1 MFAVYDLPPMPIIR
15 ALTILFILTAATQG
29 YAQFGVTEKSAIKNI
44 EKQNWTKARAL
55 ILKSLAKDST
65 NAAARYLYVQWFFN
79 ALNPAF
85 DVDSASYH
93 LLGATTNFFQL
104 EPRERTRLAKV
115 PVDSLILTHMRQRVD
130 SAAFEK
136 ARRINT
142 EGGYQQ
148 FLAKFPDTRFEA
160 EAKHLRDEAA
170 YNDAVRLNT
179 YQSFLSF
186 LDKYPHAFRAAEARD
201 RYERLFFES
210 KTRERTLEAYES
222 FLSEHPATPYRREV
236 EEHIF
241 NILTAAG
248 GCENFETFL
257 RRYPRS
263 LFAKL
268 ARDLL
273 FHIVEEADH
282 ANHNGAMIND
292 SLATLSALN
301 RKPLIPFLKDGSFGF
316 MDTKGTTILP
326 NQYSTIPDEYLCGNI
341 TEDILILNGQLVN
354 RSGHI
359 IASDT
364 IQEVD
369 DLGFGFLKVM
379 SKCLFVIHKSSFRFP
394 GCFENAKIIAS
405 RFVAVKRNNRWSLHT
420 FTGTALSDGWD
431 DIKEVN
437 GLIVFEKEKQF
448 FPATSDQV
456 ARSIEKSLDIPSE
469 GFLEI
474 RPWSRNL
481 VFVSNRDGQGILD
494 TNLRMVVP
502 VSQRTLE
509 KTFFGILLKR
519 ANDVEILNTA
529 GQAIGSAPRVNV
541 SKPWVTFAYDS
552 TEQFFDLYARTL
564 KPQKY
569 DSIAFVGMV
578 AVGHRRDSATV
589 YFDAANK
596 LTVPSNASLS
606 FLSGRDSTGYLVVSE
621 KKQSTVFSPAGKRL
635 FTGEYETIKYAGE
648 GLFIVG
654 RKDKKGLVTIAGESL
669 LPLDYD
675 AVGSVNKGIITFL
688 KSMKFGAYHL
698 AKQKLIKPQFDK
710 NVVRYTDDVLAA
722 FKGGAYY
729 FMGWDGKTISKS
741 GFDEIL
747 YWSDSIALVRNE
759 KSWSLY
765 DIHSRSMQLQNVERV
780 EYVKDADNDK
790 TAIFKLGDVYGVW
803 NNQEGV
809 IISPEFSALINV
821 GTEDEPMY
829 FTEKHVEIAS
839 LYVVI
844 YYDRNGRLVRREV
857 YEEDDYERILCAD

>member
-15 ALTILFILTAATQG
+15 ALTILFALTAAIQG

-44 EKQNWTKARAL
+44 EKQNWSKARAL
-55 ILKSLAKDST
+55 ILKSLAKDSA
-65 NAAARYLYVQWFFN
+65 NATARYLYVQWFFN
-79 ALNPAF
+79 PLNPAF
-85 DVDSASYH
+85 DVDSTSYH

-104 EPRERTRLAKV
+104 ELRERTRLAKV
-115 PVDSLILTHMRQRVD
+115 PIDSLVLARMRQRVD
-130 SAAFEK
+130 SAAFERAK
-136 ARRINT
+136 RINT

-148 FLAKFPDTRFEA
+148 FLFKFPDTRFEA
-160 EAKHLRDEAA
+160 EAKYLRDEAA

-186 LDKYPHAFRAAEARD
+186 LDKYPQAFRAGEARD

-210 KTRERTLEAYES
+210 KTRERTLDAYES

-248 GCENFETFL
+248 GRENFEAFL
-257 RRYPRS
+257 TRYARS

-292 SLATLSALN
+292 SLAALSALN

-316 MDTKGTTILP
+316 MDTKGTTILL
-326 NQYSTIPDEYLCGNI
+326 NQYATIPDEYLCGNI
-341 TEDILILNGQLVN
+341 TEDVLILNGQLVN
-354 RSGHI
+354 RSGQI
-359 IASDT
+359 IAPDT

-379 SKCLFVIHKSSFRFP
+379 SKCLFVIHKSGFRFP
-394 GCFENAKIIAS
+394 GCFENAKIIS
-405 RFVAVKRNNRWSLHT
+405 NRFVAVKRNNRWSLQT
-420 FTGTALSDGWD
+420 FTGKPLSDGWD

-437 GLIVFEKEKQF
+437 GLVVFEKEKQY
-448 FPATSDQV
+448 FPVTSEQV

-494 TNLRMVVP
+494 TNLRLVVP

-509 KTFFGILLKR
+509 KTFFGILSKSTD
-519 ANDVEILNTA
+519 NIEILNST
-529 GQAIGSAPRVNV
+529 GQAIESARRVNV
-541 SKPWVTFAYDS
+541 SKPWVTVADDS
-552 TEQFFDLYARTL
+552 TEQFFDLYSRIA
-564 KPQKY
+564 KPEKY
-569 DSIAFVGMV
+569 DSIAFVGMF
-578 AVGHRRDSATV
+578 AVGHRRDSLTV
-589 YFDAANK
+589 YFDA
-596 LTVPSNASLS
+596 LTKVAFPSNVSLS
-606 FLSGRDSTGYLVVSE
+606 FISGRDSTGYLVASE
-621 KKQSTVFSPAGKRL
+621 KKQSSVFSPAGKLL
-635 FTGEYETIKYAGE
+635 FKGEYETIQYAGE
-648 GLFIVG
+648 SLFIVG
-654 RKDKKGLVTIAGESL
+654 RKEKRGLVTISGKVL

-675 AVGSVNKGIITFL
+675 AVGSVNKNIVTFL
-688 KSMKFGAYHL
+688 KSMKFGAYHVT
-698 AKQKLIKPQFDK
+698 KQKLIKPQFDK
-710 NVVRYTDDVLAA
+710 NVVRYTDDIVGA
-722 FKGGAYY
+722 FRGGSYN
-729 FMGWDGKTISKS
+729 FMDWDGKIIGKL
-741 GFDEIL
+741 GFDEIS
-747 YWSDSIALVRNE
+747 YWNDSTALVRNE
-759 KSWSLY
+759 KLWSLY
-765 DIHSRSMQLQNVERV
+765 DIHLKSMQVQNIESV

-803 NNQEGV
+803 NDREGI

-821 GTEDEPMY
+821 GTEDEPVY
-829 FTEKHVEIAS
+829 FTEKHLEIAS

-844 YYDRNGRLVRREV
+844 YYDRNGRLLRREV
-857 YEEDDYERILCAD
+857 YEEDDYERILCTD